1 MSGYFIVT
9 GAAGFIGSNV
19 VRALNARGER
29 DIIAVDNLER
39 GDKFRNLVDCE
50 IADYFDK
57 REFLEM
63 LASGRFDG
71 AVEAV
76 LHQGAC
82 SDTVE
87 ADGRLENLA
96 ELIGRAA
103 EFADV
108 DEFIEQVSLVADTD
122 ELGADNQVV
131 LMTLHSAKG
140 LEYPFVFLV
149 GCEEGIFPHNRAL
162 LDPNELESLLDY
174 ELETHHKETLE
185 PAHAV
190 QKVSDALPGFGIVA
204 AVLGIVNTM
213 SAIEGSSNAE
223 IGMKVGA
230 ALTGTFLGI
239 LVAYG
244 FVGPISAAMEARAHE
259 DGKAFEVVKMAL
271 VASVRGYP
279 PQVAV
284 EFARKLLF
292 ADVRPTFTDLEAHL
306 KGKPKGAAE

>member
-1 MSGYFIVT
+1 MIAMIGSIIVLASVAIGFLMAGGNLLLLWHPSEIVVII
-9 GAAGFIGSNV
+9 GAALGAFITSHPLKV
-19 VRALNARGER
+19 VKASFNNAIGLFKPPAYTR
-29 DIIAVDNLER
+29 DAYVDLL
-39 GDKFRNLVDCE
+39 KLVFDLLVKARKE
-50 IADYFDK
+50 GLLAIESDIENPEKSELFSRYPSIVADHH
-57 REFLEM
+57 M
-63 LASGRFDG
+63 L
-71 AVEAV
+71 
-76 LHQGAC
+76 
-82 SDTVE
+82 
-87 ADGRLENLA
+87 
-96 ELIGRAA
+96 
-103 EFADV
+103 
-108 DEFIEQVSLVADTD
+108 EFITD
-122 ELGADNQVV
+122 CLR
-131 LMTLHSAKG
+131 LM
-140 LEYPFVFLV
+140 V
-149 GCEEGIFPHNRAL
+149 GGN

-204 AVLGIVNTM
+204 AVLGIINTM

-244 FVGPISAAMEARAHE
+244 FVGPIAAAMEGRAHE
-259 DGKAFEVVKMAL
+259 EGKAFEVVKMAL

-292 ADVRPTFTDLEAHL
+292 ADVRPTFADLEAHL
-306 KGKPKGAAE
+306 KGKAKAAAE